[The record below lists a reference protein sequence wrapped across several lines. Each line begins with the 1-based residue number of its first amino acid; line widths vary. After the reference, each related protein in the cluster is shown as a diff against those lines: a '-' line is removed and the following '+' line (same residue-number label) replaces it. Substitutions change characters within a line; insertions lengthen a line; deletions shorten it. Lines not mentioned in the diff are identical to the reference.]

1 MPSSKIN
8 HKTFDSYDV
17 KTVKF
22 NGIRASESG
31 MRFCNL
37 QNSSGD
43 RLIVE
48 TPAMRI
54 PWTTEVR
61 ASRDNGSLSAKLALS
76 FQGMDGPTG
85 GRVDVFKKFLEK
97 LDQRVK
103 TLLKENKGDLW
114 SKNMDENKINAVY
127 QDSVKESNNDKYAPT
142 FQMKIGLEDN
152 PSPASD
158 SPNDLKK
165 MKITVFDVN
174 RKALSTSELQGGCM
188 ASAIVE
194 ASYVW
199 VGPMMCGITW
209 NVKSV
214 LVKPKEKEE
223 EFQFTETD
231 EFGEAEETPKRKRE
245 SDEEGDSSK
254 RSSTAEDSSDGEDLE
269 DEEDTFED

>member
-8 HKTFDSYDV
+8 HKTFATYDV
-17 KTVKF
+17 DSVKF
-22 NGIRASESG
+22 NGVRASESG
-31 MRFCNL
+31 MRFCNF
-37 QNSSGD
+37 QSASGD
-43 RLIVE
+43 RLVIE

-54 PWTTEVR
+54 PWNTEVR

-85 GRVDVFKKFLEK
+85 GRVDAFKKFLEK
-97 LDQRVK
+97 LDGRAK
-103 TLLKENKGDLW
+103 TLLKEHRAELW
-114 SKNMDENKINAVY
+114 SKNMDDNKISAIY
-127 QDSVKESNNDKYAPT
+127 QDSIKESNNEKYAPT

-152 PSPASD
+152 PCPASD

-174 RKALSTSELQGGCM
+174 RKALATSELQGGCM
-188 ASAIVE
+188 ASSILE

-199 VGPMMCGITW
+199 VGPMMTGITW

-214 LVKPKEKEE
+214 LLKPKEKEE

-231 EFGEAEETPKRKRE
+231 EFGEAEEDTSSKRKRE
-245 SDEEGDSSK
+245 SDDEETSNKQSAHSDEESS
-254 RSSTAEDSSDGEDLE
+254 DLE
-269 DEEDTFED
+269 DEDETFED